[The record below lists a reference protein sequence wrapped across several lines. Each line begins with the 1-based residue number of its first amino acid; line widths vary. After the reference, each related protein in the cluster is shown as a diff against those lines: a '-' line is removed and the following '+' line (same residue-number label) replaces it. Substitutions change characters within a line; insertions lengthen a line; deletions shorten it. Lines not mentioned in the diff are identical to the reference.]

1 MLNRIKGNSQLT
13 LLVLLVVIWLVF
25 GIVNPQIL
33 TLANFFSLSR
43 AAIVP
48 AIFALAEMIMM
59 ALGCVDIS
67 YAMIASVSAYGT
79 FYLWNRNGWT
89 DGSIVPIFLCAI
101 AIAMLLELINWFF
114 IDRIDLN
121 SFIVTLGVQS
131 LLKGFLLAFV
141 STAYIYT
148 LPSPIQR
155 FGLSYLG
162 KALSKDGIESVLHSS
177 VIIVAVLYLAMNF
190 IMERTKF
197 GREIYAIGGD
207 VDSARR
213 VGINVSRVRLCS
225 MLLVGVICA
234 IGAVLHD
241 ALSRAS
247 MPLPTDYVGR
257 ELNSIAAVVIG
268 TGGSKKAKGI
278 VTGTLLGVLLLQ
290 TISTNLVMLGVPSFW
305 QQAVSGII
313 ILAGMIVQTTNN
325 KAFKALK

>member
-1 MLNRIKGNSQLT
+1 MLKKLATNNQLT
-13 LLVLLVVIWLVF
+13 LLFLLIGVWLVF
-25 GIVNPQIL
+25 GLINPQIL
-33 TLANFFSLSR
+33 SLANLFSLTR
-43 AAIVP
+43 ASIVP

-67 YAMIASVSAYGT
+67 FAMIASTSSYCT
-79 FYLWNRNGWT
+79 FFIWNKNGWS
-89 DGSIVPIFLCAI
+89 DGSVIPIFLCAFVI
-101 AIAMLLELINWFF
+101 AVLLELINWFF

-148 LPSPIQR
+148 LPTSIQR
-155 FGLSYLG
+155 IGVAYLG
-162 KALSKDGIESVLHSS
+162 KATSKDGIESVLHSF
-177 VIIVAVLYLAMNF
+177 VIVAALLYLIINF
-190 IMERTKF
+190 VMERTKF

-213 VGINVSRVRLCS
+213 VGINVSRVRLYS
-225 MLLVGVICA
+225 MILVGVICA
-234 IGAVLHD
+234 LGAVLHD
-241 ALSRAS
+241 SLSRAS

-268 TGGSKKAKGI
+268 IGGSKKAKGI

-290 TISTNLVMLGVPSFW
+290 TISTNLVMLGIPSFW

-313 ILAGMIVQTTNN
+313 ILAGMIVQTTNS
-325 KAFKALK
+325 KALLALK